1 MAGVKSGHFYLN
13 REDLKA
19 DCERL
24 LYTGKIRK
32 VKTVSLKKKK
42 GILGT
47 LYANRVAYVYIA
59 PFFILFGVFN
69 LFPMVAGFA
78 LSFFRWDGLG
88 PMHFIK
94 LDNYINLFKDVLFW
108 KALKNTLFIGIIA
121 HIPILLGGLVLAYI
135 LNSKLVKGQ
144 NIFKTIYFMPMVT
157 SSVAISII
165 FMNLFGYNSGLI
177 NYLLSLFGEAPVNW
191 LGGDGSL
198 IKVAVIVM
206 FAWKW
211 IGWNMVIYLAGMQ
224 GISNDIYEAAEI
236 DGASH
241 VRIVFNILIPLLK
254 PIILFTLIQS
264 TIGMFNLFT
273 EPFILTNSSWSG
285 GTNNGG
291 LTLMMYLLNKAP
303 QGGNAY
309 GYASAVAYVITIM
322 IVIIS
327 IALNKVTAEKDEIP
341 QKRRKGR
348 R

>member
-1 MAGVKSGHFYLN
+1 MKQY
-13 REDLKA
+13 K
-19 DCERL
+19 
-24 LYTGKIRK
+24 
-32 VKTVSLKKKK
+32 
-42 GILGT
+42 
-47 LYANRVAYVYIA
+47 VAYAYIA
-59 PFFILFGVFN
+59 PFYILFAVFG

-88 PMHFIK
+88 PMHFLGIS
-94 LDNYINLFKDVLFW
+94 NYVSLFMDPLFW
-108 KALKNTLFIGIIA
+108 RALANTLFIGIIA

-165 FMNLFGYNSGLI
+165 FQNMFGYNYGVI
-177 NYLLSLFGEAPVNW
+177 NYLVTLLGDDAVNW
-191 LGGDGSL
+191 LGGDGKL

-224 GISNDIYEAAEI
+224 GISNDIYEAARI
-236 DGASH
+236 DGATH
-241 VRIVFNILIPLLK
+241 RHMVFKIVIPLLK

-264 TIGMFNLFT
+264 SIGMFNLFT
-273 EPFILTNSSWSG
+273 EPFILTNSSWTG

-303 QGGNAY
+303 QGGNLY
-309 GYASAVAYVITIM
+309 GYASSVAYVITVM
-322 IVIIS
+322 IVLIS
-327 IALNKVTAEKDEIP
+327 LVLNKVMSDKEPKA
-341 QKRRKGR
+341 RRKKGGV
-348 R
+348 

>member
-1 MAGVKSGHFYLN
+1 M
-13 REDLKA
+13 LK
-19 DCERL
+19 
-24 LYTGKIRK
+24 T
-32 VKTVSLKKKK
+32 KKK
-42 GILGT
+42 GLLPT
-47 LYANRVAYVYIA
+47 LWEYRVAYVYIA
-59 PFFILFGVFN
+59 PFYILFAVFN
-69 LFPMVAGFA
+69 LFPMVSGFI

-88 PMHFIK
+88 PMHFINIE
-94 LDNYINLFKDVLFW
+94 NYRNLFVDPLFW
-108 KALKNTLFIGIIA
+108 KALRNTLYIGIIA

-157 SSVAISII
+157 SSVAITII
-165 FMNLFGYNSGLI
+165 FQNLFGFNYGLI
-177 NYLLSLFGEAPVNW
+177 NWVISLFGEAPINW

-198 IKVAVIVM
+198 ISVAVIIM

-236 DGASH
+236 DGATH
-241 VRIVFNILIPLLK
+241 TKVVFHILIPLLK

-273 EPFILTNSSWSG
+273 EPFVLTNSNWAG

-309 GYASAVAYVITIM
+309 GYASAVAYVITVM
-322 IVIIS
+322 IVVIS
-327 IALNKVTAEKDEIP
+327 IILNKVTAEKDTV
-341 QKRRKGR
+341 KRRR
-348 R
+348 